1 MKTGKVWTKAEDK
14 ILRDSYGN
22 YPITELCKLLPHRS
36 RDSIFQRAYRLG
48 LTTKN
53 RWYEASWLPEEIEI
67 VRQHY
72 GMLPSE
78 DISRL
83 YLPHRT
89 PNAIQLIAS
98 REKISDKRTWNKA
111 EDEIIL
117 EWYGKIT
124 NDEISKL
131 LHNRSRYA
139 IIHRAKKLGLNGQG
153 RWLQAKNAAAKLKKY
168 TVNENFFAFPLSLIS
183 CYWAGFIAADG
194 HLDEKRISLNIRLQV
209 KDKHHLEQFKS
220 DIQYTG
226 LIRDSA
232 NDGYP
237 CSSIT
242 ICCRSLIEDLKQ
254 NFLLNSQKTKY
265 LAPPPITGDLAK
277 AYIAGYLDGDGCFSF
292 RSDGKSRTLKISVV
306 GTEPLLTWI
315 QSQFDSWTSLGR
327 IDNQR
332 IAIPRKLKQTIS
344 PVFDYSISGDRAI
357 QVWEVLRHLD
367 VPYLRRKWDKPLEL
381 VLIPEALL
389 STNFSLVTPPN

>member
-1 MKTGKVWTKAEDK
+1 MKTGKVWTKAEDQ
-14 ILRDSYGN
+14 IIRDNYGICTIAEIGN
-22 YPITELCKLLPHRS
+22 LLPQRGK
-36 RDSIFQRAYRLG
+36 DSIFQRAYKLG
-48 LTTKN
+48 LTNKS
-53 RWYEASWLPEEIEI
+53 RWYKDSWLPEEIEI

-72 GMLPSE
+72 GILSYE
-78 DISRL
+78 DISQV

-98 REKISDKRTWNKA
+98 REKISGKGVWHQS
-111 EDEIIL
+111 EDDILL

-124 NDEISKL
+124 NDKINEL
-131 LHNRSRYA
+131 LPNRSRYA

-168 TVNENFFAFPLSLIS
+168 TVNENFFAFPLSLVS

-194 HLDEKRISLNIRLQV
+194 HLDEKRISLNIRLQA

-220 DIQYTG
+220 DIQYTA

-232 NDGYP
+232 NGGYP
-237 CSSIT
+237 CSSIN

-292 RSDGKSRTLKISVV
+292 RTDGKSRTLKISVV

-381 VLIPEALL
+381 KLIPEALL
-389 STNFSLVTPPN
+389 STNFSPVTPPN